1 MKKLLLTILLVFLL
15 SQNCLA
21 ESNISGIKLFENT
34 RAVKSVLNSQIKFA
48 NRLNFDKFISTYDVN
63 YKNGDGYNLDIY
75 SKLVK
80 ELWDNYDNIKYG
92 IKIKD
97 IVFED
102 ENTAQVSLIETS
114 SADIPMTKKMSGVLY
129 SEANSIYYLCQHFP

>member
-1 MKKLLLTILLVFLL
+1 MRKFLLTILLVFLL

-80 ELWDNYDNIKYG
+80 ELWDNYDNIKYE
-92 IKIKD
+92 I
-97 IVFED
+97 
-102 ENTAQVSLIETS
+102 
-114 SADIPMTKKMSGVLY
+114 MTKAFKKALLN
-129 SEANSIYYLCQHFP
+129 E